1 MPRKRANGEGSI
13 RKRENGT
20 WEARIQLGND
30 PVTGKPIRK
39 SVYAKTQKE
48 ARSKLQEL
56 IEKKKSQ
63 NYNQVEDD
71 KLTLDTWLDMWL
83 NNYLVDIKPNTI
95 LQYESV
101 VRLHIKPALGSI
113 PLKKLRTPVIQAFY
127 NDLQKK
133 ELSSK
138 FIKNIHGV
146 LHRAL
151 DMAVRIEYL
160 QKNPSTYTVR
170 PRVIEKPVSSIDTPE
185 QKRLIA
191 VLNMRPIG
199 TILLIA
205 LYTGMR
211 IGEILGLTWDC
222 IDFENGNIRIA
233 KQLNQ
238 ARKKGQKPE
247 FGTPKNGKTRII
259 SPASQVMK
267 LLKEQREYQNEQ
279 KEIAGE
285 IWNEGHLMNLVFTR
299 PDGSPY
305 SDAIVWKEF
314 QRILADAGIEHHRVH
329 DLRHTFAVNSIRAG
343 DDIKTLQENM
353 GHYSAAFT
361 LDRYGHVTETMRRE
375 SAHRMEH
382 FLDSL

>member
-1 MPRKRANGEGSI
+1 MSRKRANGEGSI

-63 NYNQVEDD
+63 NYNQVEDE

-83 NNYLVDIKPNTI
+83 NNYLVDIKP
-95 LQYESV
+95 
-101 VRLHIKPALGSI
+101 ALGSI
-113 PLKKLRTPVIQAFY
+113 PLKRLRTPMIQEFY
-127 NDLQKK
+127 NNLQKNG
-133 ELSSK
+133 LSSK

-151 DMAVRIEYL
+151 DMAVRVEYL

-211 IGEILGLTWDC
+211 IGEILGLTWDK
-222 IDFENGNIRIA
+222 IDLDKGLIRVEGSAVVVAGNNVVYKETNKTKKSRRIVPIMIPNLHDA
-233 KQLNQ
+233 LT
-238 ARKKGQKPE
+238 AVPE
-247 FGTPKNGKTRII
+247 KDRTGLVYKRNPTLIWEEVNRICEKNGL
-259 SPASQVMK
+259 PPV
-267 LLKEQREYQNEQ
+267 
-279 KEIAGE
+279 G
-285 IWNEGHLMNLVFTR
+285 
-299 PDGSPY
+299 
-305 SDAIVWKEF
+305 
-314 QRILADAGIEHHRVH
+314 VH
-329 DLRHTFAVNSIRAG
+329 GLRHSFASLAFSSEVGMTEREVMEIGGWEDYQTVHKVYEHLSDKNRNEAAKKFAAFFQNANE
-343 DDIKTLQENM
+343 KTLTDKSNQQNK
-353 GHYSAAFT
+353 A
-361 LDRYGHVTETMRRE
+361 V
-375 SAHRMEH
+375 
-382 FLDSL
+382 

>member
-48 ARSKLQEL
+48 ARCKLQEL
-56 IEKKKSQ
+56 IEKKNSQ
-63 NYNQVEDD
+63 NYNQVEDE

-185 QKRLIA
+185 HKRLIA
-191 VLNMRPIG
+191 VLNMRPVG
-199 TILLIA
+199 AILLIA

-247 FGTPKNGKTRII
+247 FGTPKN
-259 SPASQVMK
+259 
-267 LLKEQREYQNEQ
+267 
-279 KEIAGE
+279 
-285 IWNEGHLMNLVFTR
+285 
-299 PDGSPY
+299 
-305 SDAIVWKEF
+305 
-314 QRILADAGIEHHRVH
+314 
-329 DLRHTFAVNSIRAG
+329 
-343 DDIKTLQENM
+343 
-353 GHYSAAFT
+353 
-361 LDRYGHVTETMRRE
+361 
-375 SAHRMEH
+375 
-382 FLDSL
+382 

>member
-83 NNYLVDIKPNTI
+83 NSYLVDIKPNTI

-113 PLKKLRTPVIQAFY
+113 PLKRLRTPMIQEFY
-127 NDLQKK
+127 NNLQKNG
-133 ELSSK
+133 LSSK

-199 TILLIA
+199 TILSIA

-222 IDFENGNIRIA
+222 IDFKNGNIRIA

-299 PDGSPY
+299 PDGSP
-305 SDAIVWKEF
+305 
-314 QRILADAGIEHHRVH
+314 
-329 DLRHTFAVNSIRAG
+329 
-343 DDIKTLQENM
+343 
-353 GHYSAAFT
+353 
-361 LDRYGHVTETMRRE
+361 
-375 SAHRMEH
+375 
-382 FLDSL
+382 

>member
-83 NNYLVDIKPNTI
+83 NSYLVDIKPNTI

-113 PLKKLRTPVIQAFY
+113 PLKRLRTPMIQEFY
-127 NDLQKK
+127 NNLQKNG
-133 ELSSK
+133 LSSK

-151 DMAVRIEYL
+151 DMAVRVEYL
-160 QKNPSTYTVR
+160 KKNEQRNGGAGTEGRYRAQQRADDVR
-170 PRVIEKPVSSIDTPE
+170 AESVKPAQDLPAALRRE
-185 QKRLIA
+185 
-191 VLNMRPIG
+191 
-199 TILLIA
+199 IA
-205 LYTGMR
+205 LDVGDQQDQHTQQHHDLDGVVQ
-211 IGEILGLTWDC
+211 E
-222 IDFENGNIRIA
+222 E
-233 KQLNQ
+233 LN
-238 ARKKGQKPE
+238 AP
-247 FGTPKNGKTRII
+247 
-259 SPASQVMK
+259 SDPALRVQSG
-267 LLKEQREYQNEQ
+267 QREKRTDQSVQPLHSQHFILNEIPNHVQ
-279 KEIAGE
+279 QHPPFSSGAQ
-285 IWNEGHLMNLVFTR
+285 V
-299 PDGSPY
+299 
-305 SDAIVWKEF
+305 
-314 QRILADAGIEHHRVH
+314 QRML
-329 DLRHTFAVNSIRAG
+329 SMKKIRLEAKI
-343 DDIKTLQENM
+343 D
-353 GHYSAAFT
+353 
-361 LDRYGHVTETMRRE
+361 
-375 SAHRMEH
+375 
-382 FLDSL
+382 

>member
-48 ARSKLQEL
+48 ARCKLQEL
-56 IEKKKSQ
+56 IEKKNSQ
-63 NYNQVEDD
+63 NYNQVEDE

-170 PRVIEKPVSSIDTPE
+170 PRVIEKPV
-185 QKRLIA
+185 
-191 VLNMRPIG
+191 
-199 TILLIA
+199 LIA

-247 FGTPKNGKTRII
+247 FGTPKN
-259 SPASQVMK
+259 
-267 LLKEQREYQNEQ
+267 
-279 KEIAGE
+279 
-285 IWNEGHLMNLVFTR
+285 
-299 PDGSPY
+299 
-305 SDAIVWKEF
+305 
-314 QRILADAGIEHHRVH
+314 
-329 DLRHTFAVNSIRAG
+329 
-343 DDIKTLQENM
+343 
-353 GHYSAAFT
+353 
-361 LDRYGHVTETMRRE
+361 
-375 SAHRMEH
+375 
-382 FLDSL
+382 